1 MALPSDTLVHSLGH
15 NALGKIDIAV
25 QSVLLA
31 IVFVF
36 VGLRLWSRRLQWV
49 PLQLNDL
56 LIMVATFF
64 MVGRYMVEI
73 IMVVVCG
80 MGLHST
86 EVAQVGGSEIFVQF
100 NQLTYAGDLLW
111 VTVIALIQLSVL
123 AYYVHNFGQ
132 RTITLPAY
140 VIMSLCSALWV
151 AGSFATAF
159 LCTPPK
165 RIWLADTPGHCGDR
179 KMLHTGINASETILS
194 FFIVIL
200 PIPLIWGIPLSKTRK
215 TSLACIQVLGLG
227 IVAIIA
233 ICMKMEFDLDP
244 KDSTYGSARKSI
256 LSCIVPLLG
265 IIVACLPTLEPA
277 IQRMFKISALPSPVR
292 ASIHDPTFA
301 RYWKT
306 TVLPGRGMEESE
318 MPLVT
323 LTQPFVAKMSY
334 LAPGN
339 IQVTSHWEVHS
350 SRSSA
355 RLDRSPVRQA

>member
-1 MALPSDTLVHSLGH
+1 
-15 NALGKIDIAV
+15 
-25 QSVLLA
+25 
-31 IVFVF
+31 
-36 VGLRLWSRRLQWV
+36 
-49 PLQLNDL
+49 
-56 LIMVATFF
+56 
-64 MVGRYMVEI
+64 
-73 IMVVVCG
+73 
-80 MGLHST
+80 
-86 EVAQVGGSEIFVQF
+86 
-100 NQLTYAGDLLW
+100 
-111 VTVIALIQLSVL
+111 
-123 AYYVHNFGQ
+123 
-132 RTITLPAY
+132 
-140 VIMSLCSALWV
+140 
-151 AGSFATAF
+151 
-159 LCTPPK
+159 
-165 RIWLADTPGHCGDR
+165 
-179 KMLHTGINASETILS
+179 
-194 FFIVIL
+194 
-200 PIPLIWGIPLSKTRK
+200 
-215 TSLACIQVLGLG
+215 
-227 IVAIIA
+227 
-233 ICMKMEFDLDP
+233 MKMEFDLDP